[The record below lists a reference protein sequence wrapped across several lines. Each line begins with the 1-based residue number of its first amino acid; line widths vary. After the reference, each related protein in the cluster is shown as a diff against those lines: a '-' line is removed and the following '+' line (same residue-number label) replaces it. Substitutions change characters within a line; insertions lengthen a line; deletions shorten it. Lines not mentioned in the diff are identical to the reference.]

1 MNLTD
6 TRISLDAGAIGATL
20 DDIAQIGNRFCGT
33 HGEAQARAYVLGRF
47 QELGLA
53 DVHLEEFGYLA
64 WMPAPAS
71 CVARTAGGGR
81 PDAYDAHPLQ
91 YTAPGP
97 VSGEAIYIGG
107 AEPADF
113 ARLAAMGVDLAGK
126 IVVAHSVFPF
136 DLVDLLSER
145 GITGFVHVCET
156 PDAIVGNFTGALYR
170 PPLAPPWEGRPLPY
184 AGVTIGHLA
193 ARGLISS
200 LTCGTA
206 VELTIGHE
214 GGCTPATTANVVAVI
229 PGRGEEEVV
238 LSAHYD
244 SQAEGPCVYDNGSG
258 LSALLETARALRDLR
273 PERRVVLVA
282 SSAEEIG
289 VWGATAYADAHRD
302 DLTRAVAMVNLD
314 GLASAYPAQ
323 REVWSIHGG
332 LLAMAV
338 QTGAELGWR
347 ADHVYHQRSTFSD
360 HAPFGDAGVPSV
372 LCWRPDY
379 PYYHSRGDVR
389 ELVDEAAV
397 AETGSVSATI
407 AARLALGAAV
417 PEGTWASTPAGAAAG
432 AAGTAEAELSA

>member
-1 MNLTD
+1 MTATD
-6 TRISLDAGAIGATL
+6 TRIVLDAAGIGATL
-20 DDIAQIGNRFCGT
+20 DDLAQIGNRFCGT
-33 HGEAQARAYVLGRF
+33 HGEAQARAYVHGRF

-64 WMPAPAS
+64 WTPAPAS
-71 CVARTAGGGR
+71 CVAGSAGGAR
-81 PDAYDAHPLQ
+81 ADAYEAHPLQ

-97 VSGEAIYIGG
+97 VSGEAIYLGG

-113 ARLAAMGVDLAGK
+113 ERLDAAGVDLAGR

-136 DLVDLLSER
+136 DLVTLLSER
-145 GITGFVHVCET
+145 GIAGFVHVCET
-156 PDAIVGNFTGALYR
+156 PDGIVGNFTGALY
-170 PPLAPPWEGRPLPY
+170 PAPLRPPWEGRPLPY
-184 AGVTIGHLA
+184 AGVTIGDLA
-193 ARGLISS
+193 ARRLIST
-200 LTCGTA
+200 LTCGA
-206 VELTIGHE
+206 PVELTIGHE
-214 GGCTPATTANVVAVI
+214 GSCTPATTANVVGVI

-238 LSAHYD
+238 LCAHYD

-258 LSALLETARALRDLR
+258 LSALIETARSLRELR
-273 PERRVVLVA
+273 PERRVVVVA

-289 VWGATAYADAHRD
+289 VWGATAYVDAHREE
-302 DLTRAVAMVNLD
+302 LARAIAMVNLD

-332 LLAMAV
+332 LLEMAV
-338 QTGAELGWR
+338 QTGAELGWQ

-397 AETGSVSATI
+397 AETGSVSATV
-407 AARLALGAAV
+407 AARLALGA
-417 PEGTWASTPAGAAAG
+417 ELPA
-432 AAGTAEAELSA
+432 

>member
-1 MNLTD
+1 MT
-6 TRISLDAGAIGATL
+6 TSHPRISLDASAIGATL
-20 DDIAQIGNRFCGT
+20 DDLAQIGNRFCGT
-33 HGEAQARAYVLGRF
+33 HGEAEARSYLLGRF
-47 QELGLA
+47 GELGLA
-53 DVHLEEFGYLA
+53 DVHLEEFDYLA

-71 CVARTAGGGR
+71 CVARTAGGAR
-81 PDAYDAHPLQ
+81 TDAYDAHPLQ
-91 YTAPGP
+91 YTAPGL
-97 VSGEAIYIGG
+97 VSGEALYIGG

-113 ARLAAMGVDLAGK
+113 ARLDAAGVDLAGTV
-126 IVVAHSVFPF
+126 VVAHSVFPF
-136 DLVDLLSER
+136 DLVALLSER
-145 GITGFVHVCET
+145 GIAGFVHVCET
-156 PDAIVGNFTGALYR
+156 PDGIVGNFTGALY
-170 PPLAPPWEGRPLPY
+170 PAPLRPPWEGRPLPY

-193 ARGLISS
+193 ARQLIST
-200 LTCGTA
+200 LTCGSP

-229 PGRGEEEVV
+229 PGRGEEEVI

-258 LSALLETARALRDLR
+258 LSALLDTARALRDLR

-289 VWGATAYADAHRD
+289 VWGATAYADAHREE
-302 DLTRAVAMVNLD
+302 LARAVAMVNLD

-332 LLAMAV
+332 LLSLAV
-338 QTGAELGWR
+338 RTGAELGWR
-347 ADHVYHQRSTFSD
+347 ADHVHHQRSTFSD

-407 AARLALGAAV
+407 AARLALGADV
-417 PEGTWASTPAGAAAG
+417 PEGTFAGVQAQAEVG
-432 AAGTAEAELSA
+432 A